1 MANAMNFD
9 LTSYRDG
16 GNYDGRRA
24 GRRLFRDALANV
36 LVDSYYQND
45 YLEDVMRTT
54 PGMDALLAAP
64 AVQRLEE
71 LQVEL
76 RSEFCQTGEE
86 YVLPASRVPWRCLR
100 VLDLYGC
107 TLGPPAAA
115 AVFGRLET
123 LKMVFCWFEGEEY
136 AVISKRR
143 VLLRCPAAT
152 AAVTVIHCHWT
163 DGLDIDAP
171 GARSLRYT
179 GFLEHFPF
187 GPAAPPENLEHVQ
200 LSFCTARRCSKSN
213 PPSSREAPP
222 RAVFWESI
230 GRFGRLQVLKLKLLD
245 INDIAVRP
253 KEEDVFLK
261 PFPDLKFLE
270 LQGSYEVD
278 SHGAAVAIA
287 ILLRCCPALQEFH
300 LRCKLHGDWYGYPK
314 RNLHLSDERK
324 ARLGLEKSME
334 SLERLKSQKIMTSPS
349 SSADDGDADLAAL
362 KACSFPCLESH
373 LRKIRLEF
381 ELKCF
386 DCFEVRLAK
395 FLVENALVLEEMEV
409 HDGDQ
414 RVPDHIHRN
423 LPVWRANSSK
433 SEIKIVGKYHKGSY
447 RMVRVSN
454 KNTIERDDEASSAP
468 PRSPP
473 SSLLNPFDD
482 LDEGTRNLIRDLL
495 REKDEARHNYSKE
508 TKKTSRLEAQLA
520 TAEDMAQTARA
531 QLLASDSRVQALLGA
546 AATATEAVNARGD
559 AVAAR
564 LQDIP
569 NGCRRSPVTES
580 VVVPPLRLQWC
591 RLYPGMIFGPY
602 IQSSR
607 KARHEKNLK
616 TSSTT

>member
-1 MANAMNFD
+1 MADAMNLD
-9 LTSYRDG
+9 SRCYPDYD
-16 GNYDGRRA
+16 YDGRRV

-36 LVDSYYQND
+36 GRRGRRRPVRRLSVLVDSYYQND
-45 YLEDVMRTT
+45 YLVEVMRTT
-54 PGMDALLAAP
+54 PGMDSVLTAP
-64 AVQRLEE
+64 ALQRLEE

-76 RSEFCQTGEE
+76 RSEFCQTGHE
-86 YVLPASRVPWRCLR
+86 YVLPASRVPWRSLR

-123 LKMVFCWFEGEEY
+123 LKMVFCWASLEGLQSMVDAAPNLAGIWLERVMFEGEY

-152 AAVTVIHCHWT
+152 AAVTVINCRRT

-171 GARSLRYT
+171 GARSLCYT

-187 GPAAPPENLEHVQ
+187 GPAAPPGILEHVQ
-200 LSFCTARRCSKSN
+200 LSFCTAPRCAN

-230 GRFGRLQVLKLKLLD
+230 GRFSCLQVLKLKLLD

-253 KEEDVFLK
+253 EEEDVFLK

-287 ILLRCCPALQEFH
+287 NLLRCCPALHEFH
-300 LRCKLHGDWYGYPK
+300 LRCKLHGDRYAHP
-314 RNLHLSDERK
+314 RRSLHLSDEKK
-324 ARLGLEKSME
+324 ARLDLEKSME
-334 SLERLKSQKIMTSPS
+334 SFKRLKCQKIITSPS
-349 SSADDGDADLAAL
+349 SSVADDDADLAAL
-362 KACSFPCLESH
+362 HKACSFPCLESH

-414 RVPDHIHRN
+414 RVPDHIHRH
-423 LPVWRANSSK
+423 LPVWRANSSRRK
-433 SEIKIVGKYHKGSY
+433 IKIVGEYHKGSC
-447 RMVRVSN
+447 
-454 KNTIERDDEASSAP
+454 A
-468 PRSPP
+468 
-473 SSLLNPFDD
+473 
-482 LDEGTRNLIRDLL
+482 
-495 REKDEARHNYSKE
+495 
-508 TKKTSRLEAQLA
+508 
-520 TAEDMAQTARA
+520 
-531 QLLASDSRVQALLGA
+531 
-546 AATATEAVNARGD
+546 
-559 AVAAR
+559 
-564 LQDIP
+564 
-569 NGCRRSPVTES
+569 
-580 VVVPPLRLQWC
+580 
-591 RLYPGMIFGPY
+591 
-602 IQSSR
+602 
-607 KARHEKNLK
+607 
-616 TSSTT
+616 